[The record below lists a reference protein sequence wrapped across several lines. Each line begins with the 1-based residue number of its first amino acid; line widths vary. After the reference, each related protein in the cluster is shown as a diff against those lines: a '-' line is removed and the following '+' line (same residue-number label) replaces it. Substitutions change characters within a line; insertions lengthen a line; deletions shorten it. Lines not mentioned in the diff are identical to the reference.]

1 MQPLKK
7 IEKIQENKNPSFSED
22 LDRLPN
28 IPCRPSLILQGIILS
43 KLKRSLE
50 EDLSFWSQNENND

>member
-22 LDRLPN
+22 LDRLPQYTMPP
-28 IPCRPSLILQGIILS
+28 ITHPSGDYTFQA
-43 KLKRSLE
+43 
-50 EDLSFWSQNENND
+50 